1 MKKFLL
7 LAALG
12 VASLQLN
19 AATVDLATAQQSAQR
34 FLVSQT
40 AKGRLMASAP
50 TIKWTHEVKTSSNA
64 AQAAYYIVNTDRGYV
79 IVSGD
84 DRAREILAYGD
95 GQLDNLNDLPE
106 AMQLFLNMYQKQ
118 MEYLQTH
125 PGQMVSKAAN
135 RGGISVEP
143 LLTTEWSQGKPYN
156 LKTPK
161 VGYGSDPYCKV
172 GCSAVAL
179 AQVMRYW
186 EYPKV
191 SPALPG
197 YTTTTNHYVLDA
209 LPEYTF
215 DWANMLNYYKSS
227 TDQYTQAQL
236 DAVSW
241 FMRYVGQAE
250 TMDYT
255 TGQSGAEREQIMQA
269 LGIFG
274 YVDAHVIEKWDFE
287 DGTVNYTEEQWG
299 ELIQSELAAGRP
311 LIYCAFDM
319 SSDSTAVGGHAF
331 NVDGYDATN
340 DMYHVNFG
348 MSREKNAYYALNA
361 FTLDNGMTIYD
372 FYPILF
378 ADVQDPT
385 LSTDPRIM
393 VDTQALAMECYTGE
407 TATDTITV
415 KGQYLTQGIN
425 VALNDENGVFSI
437 NVTSIALDQA
447 GNAAIVVTYAPQA
460 AGTHHA
466 TITLSSEGAT
476 DRVVTLTGTATVA
489 PLVVYDPVMLPA
501 DESKI
506 TATSFRADWTDQT
519 AAQNVLSY
527 TLEVN
532 EKPVYNYLAAADWSN
547 TIEVFANQADSWA
560 TSGLIPDGW
569 TFSGSNLWAED
580 HFISLQSATLST
592 PEFTGCD
599 KVTVVF
605 NAKSLYGSTSVTVAT
620 SQASQTIA
628 LPGSFT
634 QSVVVLDCAQA
645 DQVTFTAG
653 SSYVGMLDVTVYAG
667 EVSAPQLR
675 ATEQGDASSRT
686 ITGITDKFY
695 TVSGLNAEGT
705 YDYRVKAL
713 YADGTESA
721 WSNQQTVTLVGSAV
735 LKGDVDGD
743 GSVGIADV
751 TILID
756 YLLAGGT
763 INEAA
768 ADMDDSGTISISDV
782 TALIDQLLS
791 GN

>member
-197 YTTTTNHYVLDA
+197 YTTTTNHYVLDP

-215 DWANMLNYYKSS
+215 DWANMLDYYKSS

-287 DGTVNYTEEQWG
+287 DGSVNYTEEQWG

-319 SSDSTAVGGHAF
+319 SSDSTAIGGHAF
-331 NVDGYDATN
+331 NVDGYDAAN

-361 FTLDNGMTIYD
+361 FTLDGGMTIYD

-460 AGTHHA
+460 VGTHNA
-466 TITLSSEGAT
+466 TITLSSEGAI
-476 DRVVTLTGTATVA
+476 DKVVTLKGTATVA

-501 DESKI
+501 DESQI

-519 AAQNVLSY
+519 AERDVVSY
-527 TLEVN
+527 TLEVK
-532 EKPVYNYLAAADWSN
+532 EKPSTGGLIAEADWSN
-547 TIEVFANQADSWA
+547 APSSGNA
-560 TSGLIPDGW
+560 TMPEGW
-569 TFSGSNLWAED
+569 TVGPYSIYNEGGS
-580 HFISLQSATLST
+580 ISITSDSYIKTNTLEIGT
-592 PEFTGCD
+592 D

-605 NAKSLYGSTSVTVAT
+605 KAKNYYGWTNSSLTVSTSVDSKYFEFT
-620 SQASQTIA
+620 SDFAEYT
-628 LPGSFT
+628 
-634 QSVVVLDCAQA
+634 VVLNCAENDEVMFFGNTYYPQL
-645 DQVTFTAG
+645 QWIKIY
-653 SSYVGMLDVTVYAG
+653 SG
-667 EVSAPQLR
+667 EVTAPQLR
-675 ATEQGDASSRT
+675 ATEQGDASQRL

-695 TVSGLNAEGT
+695 TVSGLNAEGI
-705 YDYRVKAL
+705 YNYRVKAL
-713 YADGTESA
+713 YTDGTESA

-768 ADMDDSGTISISDV
+768 ADMDDSGTVTISDV